1 MILNDDRCLLL
12 VSGGLVWITAYA
24 CFVEVRVDL
33 SVRRNNNVR
42 QSETSTA
49 TMKVG
54 YAIAILA
61 FSAIITYAS
70 GKYRIWVVC
79 ARVDVGVRV
88 GIYIYTCTYIYIYI
102 YKMYT
107 TASLMFVRD
116 IASLCICCMVFAFPP
131 GRRTDRLGCVFS
143 GVKDVKQFT
152 YLIQ

>member
-102 YKMYT
+102 YIKCIQPPVLCLC
-107 TASLMFVRD
+107 AISLLYVYVVWFLPSRPD
-116 IASLCICCMVFAFPP
+116 
-131 GRRTDRLGCVFS
+131 GGRTDLVVFS
-143 GVKDVKQFT
+143 LV
-152 YLIQ
+152 